1 MIICSFWVQFRLV
14 KAGKEMLGEARLGQ
28 TRLGKTWLGRVR
40 LGQVRLDKYLFSVI
54 QKEFQVRFKS
64 GVAYLGQ
71 DRSDKSPTVDC
82 AHEHFV
88 EFDHFKIRPNQ
99 AFDHFHRFTIDK
111 SRSDSSRQR
120 FGEQSVRSDYQ
131 RILNSLK
138 AVRERLLC
146 DEMEKR
152 KMRKTFF

>member
-1 MIICSFWVQFRLV
+1 M
-14 KAGKEMLGEARLGQ
+14 
-28 TRLGKTWLGRVR
+28 
-40 LGQVRLDKYLFSVI
+40 
-54 QKEFQVRFKS
+54 
-64 GVAYLGQ
+64 
-71 DRSDKSPTVDC
+71 DC
-82 AHEHFV
+82 AHEHLV

-138 AVRERLLC
+138 AEEDAQKILNMGFSRSLLGFIFHFLVLC
-146 DEMEKR
+146 
-152 KMRKTFF
+152 